1 MRCEWVGNE
10 QIYIDYHDNEWGK
23 PERDDNKLFEML
35 ILEGMQAGLSWITV
49 LKRRESFRQ
58 AFDNF
63 DPGKVALYD
72 DKKINEL
79 MSNAGIIRHRGKI
92 AAAVSNAKA
101 FIKIQEQYGSFGNFI
116 WKYVDNTPIILSP
129 ACIEELPANTPLSD
143 KISKDLKKL
152 GFKFVGS
159 TIIYSFMQAIGMT
172 NDHTVQ
178 CFCHINNI
186 KK

>member
-72 DKKINEL
+72 DKKIDEL
-79 MSNAGIIRHRGKI
+79 MNNAGII
-92 AAAVSNAKA
+92 
-101 FIKIQEQYGSFGNFI
+101 
-116 WKYVDNTPIILSP
+116 
-129 ACIEELPANTPLSD
+129 
-143 KISKDLKKL
+143 
-152 GFKFVGS
+152 
-159 TIIYSFMQAIGMT
+159 
-172 NDHTVQ
+172 
-178 CFCHINNI
+178 
-186 KK
+186 